1 MLGSCDVLM
10 CPSSRLGDG
19 ESLLA
24 SSLGGSLSARK
35 SILVMNALDA
45 VGRVDVL
52 DKGNLEAG
60 GSALA
65 RGNGRVSEEV
75 LPDLVKRVS

>member
-1 MLGSCDVLM
+1 
-10 CPSSRLGDG
+10 
-19 ESLLA
+19 
-24 SSLGGSLSARK
+24 
-35 SILVMNALDA
+35 MNALDA

-65 RGNGRVSEEV
+65 RGNGRISEEV